1 MKKTVFI
8 PLLGLSLLLSGCDVS
23 NIKIKTP
30 SFAKFGDEVS
40 YAVFSQAFD
49 TKLSET
55 DIMSDELLSSKLY
68 KGESAARYISS
79 VSRKRENSNKSNE
92 IRRTLYGEVNKTTVE
107 YDSKKLI
114 LLNNSED
121 KLVYITKTETD
132 NTSEVTTTD
141 TEKGAAV
148 VDYKDQKVGI
158 DFDND
163 AKTFSIEKTFT
174 SEENVA
180 SYLSTQIKALCF
192 NTIISN
198 FVTGFGSGESNNDPE
213 YHWYV
218 NGDILTY
225 TYEKEETSEL
235 KDADDIIYA
244 NKHIKISYKYQ
255 IKLSKNEQTLKYHTS
270 AVGSLEYIKN
280 TTSYRDGETAKEDF
294 ATYGEFAMQSKKVS
308 LDSIKLSKYM
318 FIE

>member
-141 TEKGAAV
+141 TEKV
-148 VDYKDQKVGI
+148 RRLLI
-158 DFDND
+158 
-163 AKTFSIEKTFT
+163 
-174 SEENVA
+174 
-180 SYLSTQIKALCF
+180 
-192 NTIISN
+192 
-198 FVTGFGSGESNNDPE
+198 
-213 YHWYV
+213 
-218 NGDILTY
+218 
-225 TYEKEETSEL
+225 
-235 KDADDIIYA
+235 
-244 NKHIKISYKYQ
+244 IKIK
-255 IKLSKNEQTLKYHTS
+255 KWVLTLITMRRHF
-270 AVGSLEYIKN
+270 L
-280 TTSYRDGETAKEDF
+280 
-294 ATYGEFAMQSKKVS
+294 
-308 LDSIKLSKYM
+308 
-318 FIE
+318 